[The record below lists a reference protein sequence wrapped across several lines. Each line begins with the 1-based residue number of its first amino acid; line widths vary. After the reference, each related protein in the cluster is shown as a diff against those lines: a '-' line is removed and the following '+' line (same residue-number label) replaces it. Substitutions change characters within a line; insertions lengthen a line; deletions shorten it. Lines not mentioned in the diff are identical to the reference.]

1 MPVLLDATLAGWAA
15 FELGL
20 RVRESVHSKGGTAQD
35 RATRI
40 LIAAAIGAAIAVA
53 LLTANRAS
61 SLRIPGPDR
70 AAGLIVMWLG
80 LVLRVWAVAALGQA
94 FRTTVE
100 VDPGQAIV
108 TSGPYRWVRHPAYTG
123 LLAIIAGLGL
133 AAGNWLALVACVAL
147 PLAALLRRIHVEE
160 AELTR
165 VLGQPYR
172 DYRARTKAPH
182 PGRVVTELRQARGG
196 VHADAS
202 CRQQSAAEGSIGSR
216 ARRTVPVPDRLSM
229 SNVPLIAAMRSRSP

>member
-1 MPVLLDATLAGWAA
+1 MPVLLDVTLAGWAA

-20 RVRESVHSKGGTAQD
+20 RVRETVQSKGGTAED

-40 LIAAAIGAAIAVA
+40 LIAAAIGAAIVVA

-61 SLRIPGPDR
+61 SLRIPGPHR
-70 AAGLIVMWLG
+70 TAGLIVMWLG
-80 LVLRVWAVAALGQA
+80 LAIRVWAVAALGRA

-100 VDPGQAIV
+100 VDPDQGIV
-108 TSGPYRWVRHPAYTG
+108 TSGPYRWVRHPSYTG
-123 LLAIIAGLGL
+123 LLAIMAGLGL

-172 DYRARTKAPH
+172 LYRTRTKRLV
-182 PGRVVTELRQARGG
+182 PGLW
-196 VHADAS
+196 
-202 CRQQSAAEGSIGSR
+202 
-216 ARRTVPVPDRLSM
+216 
-229 SNVPLIAAMRSRSP
+229 